1 MRFLTFDLRDALRAF
16 RRDRAYAIT
25 VILTLALTT
34 GATTAIFSIVN
45 GVLMKPLAYPEPERL
60 VALRENWGG
69 RQIFATVSGMEVNE
83 RHFQYWREH
92 ATLFEAL
99 ATYRTIPANLTGA
112 GEAAQISLI

>member
-1 MRFLTFDLRDALRAF
+1 MQLLTLDLRDAVRGF

-25 VILTLALTT
+25 VVVTLALTI

-69 RQIFATVSGMEVNE
+69 RQIAPTSTGLEVNE
-83 RHFQYWREH
+83 RHFAYWQEH
-92 ATLFEAL
+92 ATAFEAL
-99 ATYRTIPANLTGA
+99 GQYRTLP
-112 GEAAQISLI
+112 